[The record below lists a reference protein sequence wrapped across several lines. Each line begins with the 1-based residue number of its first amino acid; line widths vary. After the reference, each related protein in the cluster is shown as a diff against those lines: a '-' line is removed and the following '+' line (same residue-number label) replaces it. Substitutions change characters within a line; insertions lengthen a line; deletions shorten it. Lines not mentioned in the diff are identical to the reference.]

1 VSCNE
6 NRKVLS
12 LLSRQYSPPIQSVCT
27 EIINLNAIL
36 HLAVKGTELTFY
48 VDDDPSDDRG

>member
-1 VSCNE
+1 MNETPRELRE

-12 LLSRQYSPPIQSVCT
+12 LLSRQYPTIQSVCT

-36 HLAVKGTELTFY
+36 HLPKGTEHFMS
-48 VDDDPSDDRG
+48 DPAWRG